1 MIIVQ
6 DILEELGVTRAYKG
20 YATRSMPWN
29 WYSKMKIG
37 WKP

>member
-20 YATRSMPWN
+20 YSHTEVCPGIGTRR
-29 WYSKMKIG
+29 
-37 WKP
+37 